1 MGKIIR
7 LMSIQLSLRFR
18 GMTGWKARTFWTRL
32 YGPMLK
38 FVVFRIG
45 TLIRS
50 ATGFCAALRSSSS
63 ESAVPLVGDAG
74 VLPGASWEYAC
85 PSDQNTQSVMNE
97 EAQRETLAVYTA
109 RAIHK

>member
-45 TLIRS
+45 TLIKIGYRVLRGLEEFFIGERGALGRRCRS
-50 ATGFCAALRSSSS
+50 VTGR
-63 ESAVPLVGDAG
+63 
-74 VLPGASWEYAC
+74 VLGICLPE
-85 PSDQNTQSVMNE
+85 
-97 EAQRETLAVYTA
+97 
-109 RAIHK
+109 